1 MDEVTPW
8 KVGADEKLLLR
19 DWSLWMRL
27 LLGKWVLTRSCYS
40 ETGLCGLR
48 LLLGKWM
55 LTRSC
60 DSETGLCG

>member
-19 DWSLWMRL
+19 DRSLWMRLLLGKWVLTRGCYSETGLSGLRL

-40 ETGLCGLR
+40 ETGLCG
-48 LLLGKWM
+48 
-55 LTRSC
+55 
-60 DSETGLCG
+60 

>member
-19 DWSLWMRL
+19 DRSLWMRL

-48 LLLGKWM
+48 LLLERGYSLK
-55 LTRSC
+55 SGC
-60 DSETGLCG
+60 